1 MCTHAYVCVKYG
13 VNFLVSENI
22 KCIYTQVNRKHI
34 CNKEKKYTKDK
45 NNWGNGDERKH
56 DNSGVNYILLD

>member
-45 NNWGNGDERKH
+45 NN
-56 DNSGVNYILLD
+56 